1 MIWLGGG
8 SRSSYAKYPTFQ
20 FFKKISFSM
29 WTIFKVFIEFA
40 TILLLFYGL
49 LLWFFFFFWPRG
61 MRDLTSLTGV
71 EPIRPALEG
80 DVLTSWQPGSSL
92 NIPLLQYKMRFF
104 RGLLSK
110 YSLQYALTNILTNI
124 LPSNSKC
131 YRESLLESF
140 PHSTISMQNVLLTK
154 SPVNG

>member
-1 MIWLGGG
+1 
-8 SRSSYAKYPTFQ
+8 
-20 FFKKISFSM
+20 M
-29 WTIFKVFIEFA
+29 WTIFKVVTEFL

-49 LLWFFFFFWPRG
+49 LLRDFFVFCFCFFFWPRG

-71 EPIRPALEG
+71 EPIPPALEG
-80 DVLTSWQPGSSL
+80 DVLTTGQPGSPL
-92 NIPLLQYKMRFF
+92 NIPLLQYKMMFF
-104 RGLLSK
+104 RGLLT
-110 YSLQYALTNILTNI
+110 YNLQYALTNILANI

-131 YRESLLESF
+131 YLESLLESF